1 MNKESLMTN
10 KRITRLL
17 TVIAIAFVL
26 TGCSTSSELITSD
39 THFADVMNDGFFAAV
54 ITYPLAQAINLLE
67 PRVDIFLAVTIVT
80 IVINA
85 IAMIFTFKS
94 SVGMQRMQ
102 ELQPE
107 MQKIQA
113 KYEGR
118 TDDVSQQRMAMEM
131 QQLYSKYNVNP
142 LGALLST
149 FIQFPL
155 LIGMYNA
162 VRRSE
167 KVANATF
174 MGASLSMSPSQAI
187 KEKAWV
193 CLVIFILMVLCQFL
207 SIKLP
212 QILAN
217 KHGRE
222 EAEKHHKTYQ
232 KPENQNMMMTYSMLL
247 MIAFVMYSCPT
258 ALSLYYCISS
268 IVNIAKTL
276 IIDKMTHKEA

>member
-67 PRVDIFLAVTIVT
+67 PRVGIFLAVTIVT

>member
-1 MNKESLMTN
+1 MTN
-10 KRITRLL
+10 KRLTRLL

-26 TGCSTSSELITSD
+26 TGCSTSSELITSE
-39 THFADVMNDGFFAAV
+39 TGFADVMNDGFFAAV

-67 PRVDIFLAVTIVT
+67 PRVGIFLAVTIVT

-174 MGASLSMSPSQAI
+174 MGVSLSMSPGQAV
-187 KEKAWV
+187 KEKAWI

-232 KPENQNMMMTYSMLL
+232 KPQNQNMMMTYSMLL